1 MTSIVHPPSLGTDAA
16 PARPTSTARRRFATA
31 AVVAAAMIVGVLG
44 WRWVLV
50 EATTDYGPAPDSLV
64 TEPEVRPHAK
74 RSPPPIEFE
83 VTVLDVHTATVP
95 FPGAVSPKAA
105 APAAR
110 VPARPI
116 PSAKTRR

>member
-1 MTSIVHPPSLGTDAA
+1 M
-16 PARPTSTARRRFATA
+16 ARRRFATA
-31 AVVAAAMIVGVLG
+31 ALVAAAMIVGVLG

-50 EATTDYGPAPDSLV
+50 EATTDYGPGPDSLV

-74 RSPPPIEFE
+74 HSPPPIELE
-83 VTVLDVHTATVP
+83 VTVLDVHTATAP
-95 FPGAVSPKAA
+95 IPGAASPKAA